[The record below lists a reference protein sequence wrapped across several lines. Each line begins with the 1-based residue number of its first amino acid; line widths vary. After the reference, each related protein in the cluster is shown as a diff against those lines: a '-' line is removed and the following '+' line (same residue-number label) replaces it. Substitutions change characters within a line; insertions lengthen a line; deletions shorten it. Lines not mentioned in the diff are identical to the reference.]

1 MIFAAACSGDD
12 GGGVEKAQ
20 LRRMVLQQ
28 SDVGAQ
34 FTRFDE
40 GPQARADAPSDD
52 RADAKRFG
60 REGGW
65 KARFRRS
72 GSIETKGPLVVESRA
87 DVFADADGAETELEA
102 HEEELREDATLLD
115 SPAGLG
121 EAAVVATTVQGSAPA
136 EVRYYTVAWRRGNVT
151 ASVAV
156 NGFAGGLARAD
167 AVRLARAQDRRMERA
182 ARE

>member
-1 MIFAAACSGDD
+1 M
-12 GGGVEKAQ
+12 EQAQ

-34 FTRFDE
+34 FIRFDE

-65 KARFRRS
+65 KSRYRRS
-72 GSIETKGPLVVESRA
+72 GSIETKGPLVIESRA

-102 HEEELREDATLLD
+102 HEEELRGDATLLD

-151 ASVAV
+151 ASVEV